1 MLAETPEELA
11 WLRGKVAVE
20 RSAGIENHVIGANEL
35 RDLAPYLAHRFA
47 GAAFCPAEGQIDPL
61 RGTAA
66 LLQLAKHAGAR
77 LESGLDVQAIT
88 RDGSGYLISTAQGPI
103 RAGRVVV
110 AAGPWSGHIA
120 GLAGVKLPVGGL
132 VQQVIA
138 TEAMVPIIPHLV
150 AHAGRHLSL
159 KQGPHGHLLIG
170 GGWPGAHDPATGATR
185 NLRKNIQGN
194 LWIAGHVVP
203 AVEGLHVLRSWTGMN
218 VHIDRAPILG
228 EVPGLPGFFA
238 AVTSNGYTLGPIAGR
253 MTADAVLGLQQPG
266 PAFSAA
272 RFGV

>member
-1 MLAETPEELA
+1 LA
-11 WLRGKVAVE
+11 WLRGKIEVE

-66 LLQLAKHAGAR
+66 LLHLAKRAGVR
-77 LESGLDVQAIT
+77 MESGLEVQAIG
-88 RDGSGYLISTAQGPI
+88 REGSGYLVSTAQGPI

-120 GLAGVKLPVGGL
+120 ALAGVKLPVGGL

-138 TEAMVPIIPHLV
+138 TEAMAPIIPHLV

-185 NLRKNIQGN
+185 NLRNNIQGN
-194 LWIAGHVVP
+194 LWIAGHVIP

-253 MTADAVLGLQQPG
+253 MTADAVLGLQQPD

-272 RFGV
+272 RFGG

>member
-1 MLAETPEELA
+1 M
-11 WLRGKVAVE
+11 
-20 RSAGIENHVIGANEL
+20 
-35 RDLAPYLAHRFA
+35 
-47 GAAFCPAEGQIDPL
+47 
-61 RGTAA
+61 
-66 LLQLAKHAGAR
+66 
-77 LESGLDVQAIT
+77 ESGLEVQAIG
-88 RDGSGYLISTAQGPI
+88 REGSGYLVSTAQGPI

-120 GLAGVKLPVGGL
+120 ALAGVKLPVGGL

-138 TEAMVPIIPHLV
+138 TEAMAPIIPHLV

-185 NLRKNIQGN
+185 NLRNNIQGN

-228 EVPGLPGFFA
+228 EAPGMPGFFA

-253 MTADAVLGLQQPG
+253 MTADAVLGLQQPD

-272 RFGV
+272 RFGG